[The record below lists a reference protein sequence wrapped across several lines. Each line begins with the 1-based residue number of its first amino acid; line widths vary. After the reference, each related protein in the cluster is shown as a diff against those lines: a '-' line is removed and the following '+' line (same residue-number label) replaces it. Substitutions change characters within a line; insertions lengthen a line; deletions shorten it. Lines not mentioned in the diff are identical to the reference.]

1 MARWGAQFGVRPRRS
16 YQWKHL
22 GASLIGEP
30 AWTWTGQAGI
40 GPFPSPFPF
49 PPISAR
55 ILPLGRRY
63 IPKRYRA
70 PDPTDSFIAVKRSS
84 NRDGMDG
91 GKCDRESPSQ
101 SSVMMTLAVLLPRAR
116 STCLI
121 RAVVVSHHL
130 AAPPLAS
137 RQAQAHRDEIE
148 HTSPHMANPSAA
160 CTPHHRRPSLQLA
173 APVVPCRPAAGNS
186 LVLLMVLVLLAPRQH
201 TGSSQTPRITE

>member
-1 MARWGAQFGVRPRRS
+1 
-16 YQWKHL
+16 
-22 GASLIGEP
+22 LIGEP
-30 AWTWTGQAGI
+30 AWTWTGRAGI

-70 PDPTDSFIAVKRSS
+70 PDPTDSFIAVKQSS

-91 GKCDRESPSQ
+91 GKCDREHPSQ
-101 SSVMMTLAVLLPRAR
+101 QSVMMTLAVLLPRVR
-116 STCLI
+116 SI
-121 RAVVVSHHL
+121 
-130 AAPPLAS
+130 PLAS
-137 RQAQAHRDEIE
+137 FARLLFRIISRRLLWQAGQAQAHRDEIE
-148 HTSPHMANPSAA
+148 HASPHMAKPSAA

-201 TGSSQTPRITE
+201 TGSSQTPRITEWPVGCFYTAA